1 MATRS
6 RSSDLAIRP
15 GPNQIRSPLT
25 PIRKGSF
32 GSALRDGDKGMDR
45 QISTTHEPVDSALRT
60 CEVLV
65 VGAGPAGLAAAK
77 SARIAG
83 AQVVVLDEG
92 PAPGGQYYKQPM
104 AEFVLED
111 QISIDPRSR
120 EGLGLIGEVRGLGA
134 EIVSGALVWGAF
146 GPDEVAVVVGGRQT
160 IFRPCQIVLATG
172 AYERPLPV
180 PGWTLPGVMTPGAAQ
195 VLLRGSGVVA
205 SRRVLVAGTGPL
217 NLHVAAELLAAGAE
231 VVALVEA
238 ARPPGLRRAIDL
250 LTMIGTAPAVVA
262 EGMGDRWK
270 LIRAGVPV
278 FHGHAVAEIE
288 GAERVERVRLV
299 ALNPWGEPVA
309 GAGAT
314 FEVDTVCLG
323 AGLLPSTELARQL
336 GCTLRFDERTEAQ
349 VPVRDSFGETTIS
362 GIFAVGAGAAL
373 ASAKAAYEEGSL
385 AGLAAARNL
394 GRVHP
399 IGLRS
404 LAAAPRRRLHRQ
416 RRFQKALDQFFAAP
430 MPALDGLSDDTI
442 VCRCE
447 DVPLG
452 AVRRRLE
459 AGTTTIRRLRSI
471 LRVGMGRCQGRF
483 CTPVLDRL
491 VTDAIDRAPTRSD
504 VFRPRPPAKPV
515 PISAVAFEKP
525 EWQGAETVEAPI
537 SWEQAPRPDGKHAH
551 TTDVLIIGGGVVG
564 CSLAYFLARDG
575 VEVCLVEGGEMNGQ
589 ASGTNAG
596 SLHIQLTSAPAA
608 GDEERVARLSPFL
621 RLGTDAVD
629 LWKELSDGFDHD
641 VGLRLG
647 GGLMV
652 AENDADVA
660 LLNRKMILERT
671 SGLDVE
677 MLSADEIRRR
687 YPYFPETVIAAEL
700 CADEGKIDPLL
711 AGAALVADAVR
722 AGARIMDHAPL
733 IALERTDH
741 GFTAHTAKGAI
752 RCARVVNAAGAW
764 SAAMASLLGVALP
777 VRGEVSQVS
786 VTEPAP
792 PLLEP
797 LVQHAGRHL
806 TLKQARRGNFI
817 IGGGW
822 PAQLGDGGFDVRRAS
837 IEGNLWTA
845 RHVLPALGPLH
856 LVRCWAGIKP
866 VVGDGVPILG
876 EVPGVAG
883 FFLCVTKG
891 YTIAPL
897 CARLVA
903 EAIMGQCPS
912 LDIDPY
918 SVRRFA

>member
-1 MATRS
+1 
-6 RSSDLAIRP
+6 
-15 GPNQIRSPLT
+15 
-25 PIRKGSF
+25 
-32 GSALRDGDKGMDR
+32 MDR
-45 QISTTHEPVDSALRT
+45 QNSTTQEPVDSVLRT

-65 VGAGPAGLAAAK
+65 IGAGPAGLAAAK

-92 PAPGGQYYKQPM
+92 PAPGGQFYKQPM
-104 AEFVLED
+104 AGFALED
-111 QISIDPRSR
+111 PNSIDHRSR
-120 EGLGLIGEVRGLGA
+120 EGLALIGEVRGLGA

-160 IFRPCQIVLATG
+160 IFRPCQIILATG

-238 ARPPGLRRAIDL
+238 ARRPGLRRALDL
-250 LTMIGTAPAVVA
+250 LAMVGTAPGVVA
-262 EGMGDRWK
+262 DGLRDLGR

-278 FHGHAVAEIE
+278 FHGHAVAGIE
-288 GAERVERVRLV
+288 GAERAERVRLV
-299 ALNPWGEPVA
+299 ALDPWGEPIA
-309 GAGAT
+309 GGGTT

-323 AGLLPSTELARQL
+323 AGLLPSMELARQL
-336 GCTLRFDERTEAQ
+336 GCTLRFDERTDAL

-362 GIFAVGAGAAL
+362 GVFAAGAGAAL
-373 ASAKAAYEEGSL
+373 AGAKAAYDEGSL

-394 GRVHP
+394 GRVQP
-399 IGLRS
+399 IGLAA
-404 LAAAPRRRLHRQ
+404 LAAAPRGRLRRR
-416 RRFQKALDQFFAAP
+416 RRFQRALDRFFAAP
-430 MPALDGLSDDTI
+430 MPALNGLPDDTVI
-442 VCRCE
+442 CRCE

-459 AGTTTIRRLRSI
+459 AGTTTVRGLRSL

-483 CTPVLDRL
+483 CTPLLDRL
-491 VTDAIDRAPTRSD
+491 LAEVIDRPPVHSD
-504 VFRPRPPAKPV
+504 VYRPRPPAKPV
-515 PISAVAFEKP
+515 PVSAIAFEKP
-525 EWQGAETVEAPI
+525 EWQGVETVEAPV
-537 SWEQAPRPDGKHAH
+537 SWDQVPGPESEPVHA
-551 TTDVLIIGGGVVG
+551 TDVLIIGGGVVG
-564 CSLAYFLARDG
+564 CSLAYFLARNG
-575 VEVCLVEGGEMNGQ
+575 VEVCLVEGGEINGQ

-596 SLHIQLTSAPAA
+596 SLHVQLTSAPAA
-608 GDEERVARLSPFL
+608 GDDEGVARLSPFL
-621 RLGTDAVD
+621 RLGADAVD

-641 VGLRLG
+641 VGLRLD

-652 AENDADVA
+652 AESDADVA
-660 LLNRKMILERT
+660 LLNRKMILERS

-700 CADEGKIDPLL
+700 CADEGRIDPLL

-764 SAAMASLLGVALP
+764 SAAVAALIGVALP

-792 PLLEP
+792 PLLES

-822 PAQLGDGGFDVRRAS
+822 PAQVGDGGFDVRRAS

-856 LVRCWAGIKP
+856 LIRCWAGIKP

-876 EVPGVAG
+876 EVPGMSG

-903 EAIMGQCPS
+903 ETIMGQCPS
-912 LDIDPY
+912 LDIGPY
-918 SVRRFA
+918 SVGRFA